1 MPAVAYAPRLSMRER
16 AERLSA
22 HTDVASSQ
30 SAAVTTP
37 TIEITIPV
45 LNEQRVLEASVRW
58 LHTYLLARFPFS
70 SHVTIADNGS
80 TDGTPEIAARLEH
93 ELDEVSWLRLEQK
106 GRGGALRTAWSSSDA
121 DVLCHLAVDLSTD
134 LNTLLPL
141 ITPLVSGQS
150 DVARAPTFTA
160 IRRDAAEALLPA
172 VADNGWFFDIE
183 LLLLA
188 EDLGLRIHHVTDS
201 VQAAS

>member
-1 MPAVAYAPRLSMRER
+1 MSAVAYAPRLSMRER

-22 HTDVASSQ
+22 HDQ
-30 SAAVTTP
+30 IAAAQTP
-37 TIEITIPV
+37 TVTAPMIEITIPV
-45 LNEQRVLEASVRW
+45 LNEERALEASVRW

-70 SHVTIADNGS
+70 FHVTIADNGS

-106 GRGGALRTAWSSSDA
+106 GRGGALRTAWSSSEA
-121 DVLCHLAVDLSTD
+121 DVLCYLAVDLSTD

-150 DVARAPTFTA
+150 DVSRAPAFTA

-172 VADNGWFFDIE
+172 VEDNGWFFDIE

-188 EDLGLRIHHVTDS
+188 EDLGLRIHHVSDP

>member
-1 MPAVAYAPRLSMRER
+1 MSAVAYAPRLSMRER

-22 HTDVASSQ
+22 HDEVAS
-30 SAAVTTP
+30 APATTVTAP

-45 LNEQRVLEASVRW
+45 LNEERALEASVRW

-70 SHVTIADNGS
+70 FHVTIADNGS
-80 TDGTPEIAARLEH
+80 TDGTSEIAARLEH

-106 GRGGALRTAWSSSDA
+106 GRGGALRTAWSSSEA
-121 DVLCHLAVDLSTD
+121 DVLCYLAVDLSTD

-150 DVARAPTFTA
+150 DVSRAPAFTA

-172 VADNGWFFDIE
+172 VEDNGWFFDIE

-188 EDLGLRIHHVTDS
+188 EDLGLRIHHVSDP